1 VDSDEELMERV
12 SATLRRPV
20 STGADGI
27 ERALQQLRREARRR
41 RWFRVSAVAGIAAA
55 VVLAVGLTRRSGSGS
70 EVRFELADPTQGP
83 VALIGDFNDWNP
95 QANPL
100 GHGDGQ
106 WSTTIRLKP
115 GRYRYAFVVGGSN
128 WRSDPRSPAAD
139 DDFGTPT
146 SVITVT
152 N

>member
-1 VDSDEELMERV
+1 MDNDEELMERV

-27 ERALQQLRREARRR
+27 ERALQQLRREARVR
-41 RWFRVSAVAGIAAA
+41 RWGRVAAMGGIAAA
-55 VVLAVGLTRRSGSGS
+55 LLVAVGLGRRATSGS
-70 EVRFELADPTQGP
+70 EVRFELADSVTGP
-83 VALIGDFNDWNP
+83 VSLIGDFNDWNP
-95 QANPL
+95 RANPL

-106 WSTTIRLKP
+106 WSTTLRLKP
-115 GRYRYAFVVGGSN
+115 GRYRYAFVVEGSN
-128 WRSDPRSPAAD
+128 WVADPHSPAAD